1 MINMMI
7 YLLKMVI
14 SQSKPLKNVKETE
27 SVSVTLYQVT
37 SYIMLHYVTKI
48 SLYIVIYPIVV

>member
-1 MINMMI
+1 MI